1 MSGWGVGGK
10 GAAAESSSI
19 GMNKKTAAANY
30 WDNKTT
36 ELVIPEMDGEMAQQE
51 TETVNVAAP
60 PTVDTKM
67 IDLAELNKDFSYNV
81 PSTTPDGV
89 DISLLTCQIRPI
101 LDLIE
106 TDMHWDYSSLQAE
119 IGQSFRERFA
129 ADSDKIEG
137 TAANNL

>member
-1 MSGWGVGGK
+1 M
-10 GAAAESSSI
+10 
-19 GMNKKTAAANY
+19 
-30 WDNKTT
+30 
-36 ELVIPEMDGEMAQQE
+36 
-51 TETVNVAAP
+51 NVAAP
-60 PTVDTKM
+60 PTVETKM

-129 ADSDKIEG
+129 GDSDKIEG